1 MARQAPNNYLI
12 SGNGLIKQPNSTTMR
27 NNDFGNKPDH
37 TKIKLTKGGDFF
49 EIYIPSV
56 GFHPLIL
63 FVAPLAIVW
72 NGFNA
77 VWLFVSVQAP
87 WPTNILTI
95 IFSLPFLMIGGFLV
109 FICLFCLFGKTYLR
123 IDRHE
128 IFLVR
133 TLFEQKIGRSK
144 CIPKRGIT
152 RIVFTH
158 EYTVHDSDGSSQIP
172 AELKLE
178 TKTKSI
184 AIGGKK
190 GDIKHEN
197 EVEWLAVEVGE
208 WLDKS
213 LVILKKPLPY

>member
-1 MARQAPNNYLI
+1 
-12 SGNGLIKQPNSTTMR
+12 MR
-27 NNDFGNKPDH
+27 NNDLGNKPDH

-49 EIYIPSV
+49 EIYIPPV

-77 VWLFVSVQAP
+77 VWLFVSAQAP

-123 IDRHE
+123 IDQHE
-128 IFLVR
+128 ISLNR
-133 TLFEQKIGRSK
+133 TLFDQKVGRRNS
-144 CIPKRGIT
+144 IPKREIT
-152 RIVFTH
+152 RVVYTR
-158 EYTVHDSDGSSQIP
+158 EYTVHNSDGNSQMP
-172 AELKLE
+172 AELKFE

-184 AIGGKK
+184 SIGGSQ
-190 GDIKHEN
+190 GIIKHEP
-197 EVEWLAVEVGE
+197 EVKWLASEVSK
-208 WLDKS
+208 WLNKP
-213 LVILKKPLPY
+213 LIILKEPQPF